1 MSFEPTE
8 PETTRP
14 TTDIKPLVPI
24 QPEETSDT
32 PTPPTELRTET
43 GVDRPP
49 RTDYATPYTRDRE
62 AIVPGV
68 APQRST

>member
-8 PETTRP
+8 SETTRP
-14 TTDIKPLVPI
+14 TTDVKPLVPV

-32 PTPPTELRTET
+32 ASSPTEPRTET
-43 GVDRPP
+43 DAHRPP
-49 RTDYATPYTRDRE
+49 WTDYATPYTRDRE